1 LSSAAQPTASTDSFM
16 FKVGYGIGR
25 VPPGMY
31 EVDALPDVAWCTWSV
46 YGGDGVMFGGVIP
59 TTGGVSI
66 PEDATILLLQRC
78 GDLRDVPG
86 AVEPA
91 GPQDPAEE
99 VV

>member
-1 LSSAAQPTASTDSFM
+1 M

-25 VPPGMY
+25 VPPGLY
-31 EVDALPDVAWCTWSV
+31 EVDALPDQGWCSWSV
-46 YGGDGVMFGGVIP
+46 YGGDGVLFGGVIP
-59 TTGGVSI
+59 TTGGVSV
-66 PEDATILLLQRC
+66 PQDATILLLQGC
-78 GDLRDVPG
+78 GDLRDLPG